1 MELIGRGKVNILYGS
16 RCVLNYFFTNTP
28 HMNSIVTRE
37 DVNSNLL
44 TILEK
49 ANRTF
54 NRKAEIDPYLG
65 KVHVGVDLGTAY
77 TVMVVL
83 DDHFQPL
90 AGRYQFAQI
99 VRDGLVVDFI
109 GAIQLVKKMK
119 SELEEQLGF
128 PLISAATAYPP
139 GVPMAEVKATRNV
152 LIGAGLECNA
162 FVDEPSAANTLLEIE
177 NGAVVDIGGGTTGIA
192 IVEDGRVVYTA
203 DEPTGGTHFTLV
215 IAGALDLP
223 FLEAEAF
230 KTRLENCQKVHT
242 LVYPVMQKVGSIVK
256 KHISAFNVPCVYLV
270 GGSSSLRGLAEVVEE
285 FTEVPT
291 YTPPYPMF
299 VTPIGVAM
307 HDL

>member
-1 MELIGRGKVNILYGS
+1 MISMGVRERVN
-16 RCVLNYFFTNTP
+16 P
-28 HMNSIVTRE
+28 
-37 DVNSNLL
+37 NLL
-44 TILEK
+44 TVLEK

-54 NRKAEIDPYLG
+54 NRPLALEPYLG

-83 DDHFQPL
+83 DDQFQPL

-119 SELEEQLGF
+119 TELEEQLGF
-128 PLISAATAYPP
+128 PLVSAATTYPP
-139 GVPMAEVKATRNV
+139 GVPIAEVKATRNV

-162 FVDEPSAANTLLEIE
+162 FVDEPTAANALLQIE

-192 IVEDGRVVYTA
+192 IVEDGKVVYTA

-215 IAGALDLP
+215 ISGALNLP

-242 LVYPVMQKVGSIVK
+242 LVYPVMQKVASIIQ
-256 KHISAFNVPCVYLV
+256 KHISSFHVPCIYLV
-270 GGSSSLRGLAEVVEE
+270 GGSSGLRGLAEVVEE
-285 FTEVPT
+285 FTDVPT

>member
-1 MELIGRGKVNILYGS
+1 MITMGVQERVN
-16 RCVLNYFFTNTP
+16 P
-28 HMNSIVTRE
+28 
-37 DVNSNLL
+37 NLL
-44 TILEK
+44 TILER

-54 NRKAEIDPYLG
+54 NRQTALEPYLG
-65 KVHVGVDLGTAY
+65 EVHVGVDLGTAY

-83 DDHFQPL
+83 DDQFQPL

-109 GAIQLVKKMK
+109 GAIQLIKKMK

-128 PLISAATAYPP
+128 PLIRAATCYPP
-139 GVPMAEVKATRNV
+139 GVPLAEVKATRNV
-152 LIGAGLECNA
+152 IIGAGLECNA
-162 FVDEPSAANTLLEIE
+162 FVDEPTAANALLQIE

-192 IVEDGRVVYTA
+192 IVEDGQVVYTA

-215 IAGALDLP
+215 ISGALNLP

-242 LVYPVMQKVGSIVK
+242 LVYPVMQKVGSIIE
-256 KHISAFNVPCVYLV
+256 KHIAPFRVPSIYLV
-270 GGSSSLRGLAEVVEE
+270 GGSSGLRGLAEVVEE
-285 FTEVPT
+285 FTGVPT

-307 HDL
+307 SDL

>member
-1 MELIGRGKVNILYGS
+1 MISMGVRERVN
-16 RCVLNYFFTNTP
+16 P
-28 HMNSIVTRE
+28 
-37 DVNSNLL
+37 NLL
-44 TILEK
+44 MVLEK

-54 NRKAEIDPYLG
+54 NRYMTLEPYLG

-83 DDHFQPL
+83 DDQLQPL

-119 SELEEQLGF
+119 TELEEQLGF
-128 PLISAATAYPP
+128 PLVSAATTYPP
-139 GVPMAEVKATRNV
+139 GVPLAEVRATRNV

-162 FVDEPSAANTLLEIE
+162 FVDEPTAANALLKIE

-192 IVEDGRVVYTA
+192 IVEDGKVVYTV

-215 IAGALDLP
+215 ISGALNLP
-223 FLEAEAF
+223 FMEAEAF
-230 KTRLENCQKVHT
+230 KTKLENCQKVHT
-242 LVYPVMQKVGSIVK
+242 LVYPVMQKVASIIQ
-256 KHISAFNVPCVYLV
+256 KHISPFHVPCVYLV
-270 GGSSSLRGLAEVVEE
+270 GGSSGLRGLAEVVEE
-285 FTEVPT
+285 FTGVPT
-291 YTPPYPMF
+291 FTPPYPMF

-307 HDL
+307 YDL